1 MVGRLGRNRKKR
13 RRSHPERPAARAAGR
28 EALDILAE
36 TVHNAIRFEI
46 DFQNLTGPMV
56 SSVPPQFNVSFA
68 DVDSAGSVA
77 GTEARA
83 RDASAAAPAGPL
95 SEVRAGERVI
105 VVEVGLDA
113 ELAAWLGA
121 MGLGPGQ
128 TLTSIR
134 RAAFGGPLHVRTG
147 SGGELAIN
155 ATLARSILVAPLPS
169 QRRVG

>member
-1 MVGRLGRNRKKR
+1 M
-13 RRSHPERPAARAAGR
+13 
-28 EALDILAE
+28 
-36 TVHNAIRFEI
+36 
-46 DFQNLTGPMV
+46 
-56 SSVPPQFNVSFA
+56 SFA
-68 DVDSAGSVA
+68 DVDSAGGVA

-83 RDASAAAPAGPL
+83 HDASAAAPAGPL

-128 TLTSIR
+128 TLTSMR

>member
-1 MVGRLGRNRKKR
+1 
-13 RRSHPERPAARAAGR
+13 
-28 EALDILAE
+28 
-36 TVHNAIRFEI
+36 
-46 DFQNLTGPMV
+46 MV
-56 SSVPPQFNVSFA
+56 SSVPPQLDVTFP
-68 DVDSAGSVA
+68 DVDSTSSVA
-77 GTEARA
+77 GA
-83 RDASAAAPAGPL
+83 DAPAHAGAAAPAGPL

-113 ELAAWLGA
+113 ELAGWLGA
-121 MGLGPGQ
+121 MGIGPGQ